1 MFLTS
6 RGLLYGNVWITGER
20 LVKLGVV
27 CVSTPRKKPIKTA
40 CSARIKPYYEFRCKV
55 ALSTIQQTIGSSTS
69 RRITV
74 IRTTARRLRIQSTKQ
89 SATDGIRPK
98 YAVVDRSYRS
108 KELFQGRFRKK
119 VSNTN
124 T

>member
-27 CVSTPRKKPIKTA
+27 CVSTPRKKSIKTA
-40 CSARIKPYYEFRCKV
+40 CSASIKPHYEFGCKV
-55 ALSTIQQTIGSSTS
+55 ASATTQQAIGSSTS
-69 RRITV
+69 RRVTV
-74 IRTTARRLRIQSTKQ
+74 IRTTARRLRTQSTKQ
-89 SATDGIRPK
+89 SASAGVRTK
-98 YAVVDRSYRS
+98 YAVVDRGYRS

-119 VSNTN
+119 R
-124 T
+124 